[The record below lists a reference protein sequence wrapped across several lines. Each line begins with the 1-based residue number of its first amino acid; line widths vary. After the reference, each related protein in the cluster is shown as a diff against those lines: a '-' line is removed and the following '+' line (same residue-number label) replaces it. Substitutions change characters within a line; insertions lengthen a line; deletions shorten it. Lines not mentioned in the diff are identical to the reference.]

1 MQNRTAIFGLLLLF
15 RKFPNDLPIAV
26 HLGFVIVQVAII
38 AGGLTGPS
46 TPDHF
51 YPIS

>member
-15 RKFPNDLPIAV
+15 GNFERFAHAV
-26 HLGFVIVQVAII
+26 HLAFVIVQVAII

-46 TPDHF
+46 APDHF